1 MLAFLYSVYAFAA
14 PISDSMNQKMSERYD
29 LMLLC
34 FAGGALALLVGMIL
48 FATGRLLARNARK
61 KKKKA

>member
-14 PISDSMNQKMSERYD
+14 PISDALNQMMSERYD

-48 FATGRLLARNARK
+48 FATGRLLSRNARK